1 MNTARGT
8 RANAVLGLVVALAGL
23 AGCPTEDPSRD
34 VGQDP
39 DDATTGAGSAGE
51 TGGSVDSDGEDSASA
66 DGTGAG
72 GTDVVRTELTGRARA
87 DAPWFR
93 FVDNFNDDEAIE
105 IAVDPI
111 AIEALAGDTCDA
123 YLVAARD
130 EGGWAADATLVDVG
144 SGPVAVQIGETLRQ
158 SRFEIAAAGS
168 VSADAGAGLGVPYD
182 VVLDCNENGQLD
194 AGDVIDGGD
203 RPGLYRTHDVAAPG
217 PYEVALLEYS
227 GGTWLGQR
235 TFYPANIADLG
246 EAPLV
251 VVTHGWSYDYTHYD
265 YIGRHLASYGY
276 VVMHHETNVGQGGPA
291 ATLDAAENTLA
302 NTDYL
307 LSNLDMIGGGVLA
320 GHVDDTRIMCT
331 GHSTG
336 GEAVV
341 AARTMLAQGTFG
353 VQAFSIEDL
362 RVVSSMAPVSWHP
375 RGIVDPGETPYHM
388 FVAGA
393 DDDVSG
399 APIPS
404 YTQPRSIFERATGD
418 RLLTYIHGAG
428 HGDLVSCCGPAF
440 VDTSA
445 PGLIGRES
453 GNVVARGTFLALAE
467 LYLRANAAARE
478 HFARSF
484 AEHHPP
490 STPAGVVVASEFH
503 DARGGVYVFDD
514 FESSGDAADPL
525 AAASSGGA
533 VTYELPNAV
542 EVLMRD
548 NDGSFAWIGD
558 QPSNGMTHARHA
570 DDDPH
575 ALVFDFGPGASAFY
589 ELTVPDGA
597 QDLTGH
603 GALSLRACQG
613 TRHPA
618 TVALGGPLSFA
629 ISLRDAAGEVAM
641 VPVSGPD
648 AIPAPYA
655 RTGEGT
661 GVGWQNE
668 FSSVRIRLA
677 DFAAANPALD
687 LAAIVA
693 IRLDFGEA
701 FGSAQGRVGIDDL
714 TLVPR

>member
-1 MNTARGT
+1 MR
-8 RANAVLGLVVALAGL
+8 GLVFAWIAPAACRADDRPRDPGQGAG
-23 AGCPTEDPSRD
+23 
-34 VGQDP
+34 
-39 DDATTGAGSAGE
+39 DATDGAGSAGD
-51 TGGSVDSDGEDSASA
+51 TGDGD
-66 DGTGAG
+66 DGDPHDAGDGDATGAG
-72 GTDVVRTELTGRARA
+72 EADVAHVELAGRARA

-93 FVDNFNDDEAIE
+93 FVDAFNDDEPIE
-105 IAVDPI
+105 IAIDPVRLARI
-111 AIEALAGDTCDA
+111 AGERCDA
-123 YLVAARD
+123 YVVAARD
-130 EGGWAADATLVDVG
+130 QAQWTADATLVDVG
-144 SGPVAVQIGETLRQ
+144 EGPVALDVGQTLQ
-158 SRFEIAAAGS
+158 DSRFELAAAGS
-168 VSADAGAGLGVPYD
+168 VSSDAGAGLGVPYD

-194 AGDVIDGGD
+194 AGDVIDGGA
-203 RPGLYRTHDVAAPG
+203 RPGLYRTHDVSAPG
-217 PYEVALLEYS
+217 PYEVALAEYS

-235 TFYPANIADLG
+235 TFYPANLAELG
-246 EAPLV
+246 EVPLV

-265 YIGRHLASYGY
+265 YIGQHLASYGY
-276 VVMHHETNVGQGGPA
+276 VVMHHETNVGEGGPV

-307 LSNLDMIGGGVLA
+307 LRHLDTIAGGVLA
-320 GHVDDTRIMCT
+320 GHVDGHRIMFT

-336 GEAVV
+336 GEAV
-341 AARTMLAQGTFG
+341 ATARTMLAQGTFA
-353 VQAFSIEDL
+353 VQSFGLEDL

-375 RGIVDPGETPYHM
+375 RSVVDPGNTPYHM

-445 PGLIGRES
+445 PDLIGRES

-467 LYLRANAAARE
+467 LYLRDNPAARE

-490 STPAGVVVASEFH
+490 SIPDGVVVTGEFH
-503 DARGGVYVFDD
+503 DARAGGYVLDD
-514 FESSGDAADPL
+514 FESSVDGTDDPL
-525 AAASSGGA
+525 SVASSGAA
-533 VTYELPNAV
+533 VTYALPHGV

-548 NDGSFAWIGD
+548 NDGSFSWTGD
-558 QPSNGMTHARHA
+558 QPSNGMTHARH
-570 DDDPH
+570 DGDDPH
-575 ALVFDFGPGASAFY
+575 ALVFDFEVGAPAFY
-589 ELTVPDGA
+589 ELALPDA
-597 QDLTGH
+597 VQDLTAFD
-603 GALSLRACQG
+603 ALTLRACQG

-618 TVALGGPLSFA
+618 TVALGGPLSFT
-629 ISLRDAAGEVAM
+629 IGLRDATGEVAQ

-648 AIPAPYA
+648 AIPPPYA
-655 RTGEGT
+655 RMGEGA

-668 FSSVRIRLA
+668 FSSVRVRLA
-677 DFAAANPALD
+677 DFAAANPTVD
-687 LAAIVA
+687 LEAIVA
-693 IRLDFGEA
+693 VRLDFGEA
-701 FGSAQGRVGIDDL
+701 FGSAQGRVALDDL